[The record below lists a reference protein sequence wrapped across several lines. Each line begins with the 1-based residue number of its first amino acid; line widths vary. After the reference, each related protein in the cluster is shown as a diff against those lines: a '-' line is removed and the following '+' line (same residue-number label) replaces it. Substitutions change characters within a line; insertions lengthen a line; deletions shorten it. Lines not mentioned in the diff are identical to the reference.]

1 MKKRIFP
8 WIFTAG
14 VLLMSIVLVVGILFA
29 GPAQAGANEVLSKA
43 PQLKTKDGKFNDNF
57 FGDTAAWINDHFF
70 GRQELISVHN
80 KTVSTAFGTSAADDV
95 ILGSDGW
102 LYYTST
108 LNDYTGLEAMD
119 TADIQMA
126 AHNLELLQEYCHSQG
141 REFAFVLAPN
151 KNSLYPE
158 YMPNYGIH
166 NPSTNAKQLM
176 EELDSRGVAY
186 IDLFDVFSQQEEV
199 LYFAHDSHWNSKG
212 AALGADSINAA
223 FGVQSDYFGGDFS
236 QKVPHAGDLY
246 EMLYPSLTDPEQDA
260 LYGGSLNFTYTS
272 KATKPDSITL
282 ETASDNQGSLLCYR
296 DSFGNLLYP
305 YLADSYGTCRF
316 SRSVSYDLTQDGD
329 CVLIELVER
338 NISYLCTNLP
348 VMPAPERTLPGL
360 PKAAD
365 TTVIENKSVKAPE
378 GMFRVSG
385 TLPEPADPDSPVYV
399 ICGNTAYE
407 AFQLL
412 DGGFGAYTPTE
423 AEGIAFY
430 TGGILHYYY
439 NAN

>member
-8 WIFTAG
+8 WIFTFGA
-14 VLLMSIVLVVGILFA
+14 LLMSIALVVGILFA

-43 PQLKTKDGKFNDNF
+43 PQLKTKDGKLNDNF
-57 FGDTAAWINDHFF
+57 LGDTAAWINDHFF

-80 KTVSTAFGTSAADDV
+80 KTVSTVFGTSAADDV

-108 LNDYTGLEAMD
+108 LNDYTGLEPMD
-119 TADIQMA
+119 AADIQMA
-126 AHNLELLQEYCHSQG
+126 ANNLALMQEYCHSQG

-158 YMPNYGIH
+158 YMPNYGICD
-166 NPSTNAKQLM
+166 PSTNAKLLM
-176 EELDSRGVAY
+176 AELDSRDVAY
-186 IDLFDVFSQQEEV
+186 IDLFEIFGQQKEV

-236 QKVPHAGDLY
+236 QKVPHEGDLY
-246 EMLYPSLTDPEQDA
+246 DMLYPSLTDPEQDA
-260 LYGGSLNFTYTS
+260 LYGGDLAFTYTS

-282 ETASDNQGSLLCYR
+282 ETSSDSQGSLLCYR
-296 DSFGNLLYP
+296 DSFGNLLYT

-329 CVLIELVER
+329 YILIELVER
-338 NISYLCTNLP
+338 NINYLCTNLP
-348 VMPAPERTLPGL
+348 VMPAPQRQLAALPE
-360 PKAAD
+360 AAGTAKVD
-365 TTVIENKSVKAPE
+365 SKSVK
-378 GMFRVSG
+378 
-385 TLPEPADPDSPVYV
+385 TPADMFKISGQLPSAADADTSIYV
-399 ICGNTAYE
+399 ICGGVAYE
-407 AFQLL
+407 AFALAE
-412 DGGFGAYTPTE
+412 GGYGAYTPQE
-423 AEGIAFY
+423 AEGVAFY
-430 TGGILHYYY
+430 SGGALQYYTVK
-439 NAN
+439 

>member
-1 MKKRIFP
+1 MKKKIFA

-14 VLLMSIVLVVGILFA
+14 VLIMSIALVAGIIFA

-43 PQLKTKDGKFNDNF
+43 PQLKDKDGKLSDNF
-57 FGDTAAWINDHFF
+57 LGDTAAWVNDHFF

-80 KTVSTAFGTSAADDV
+80 KTVSTVFGTSAADDV

-108 LNDYTGLEAMD
+108 LNDYTGLETMD
-119 TADIQMA
+119 NADILMA
-126 AHNLELLQEYCHSQG
+126 ARNLELMQEYCHSQG
-141 REFAFVLAPN
+141 REFVFMIAPN

-158 YMPNYGIH
+158 HMPDYGIY
-166 NPSTNAKQLM
+166 NPSTNANLLM
-176 EELDSRGVAY
+176 AELDSRGVAY
-186 IDLFDVFSQQEEV
+186 IDLFEIFSQQEEV

-223 FGVQSDYFGGDFS
+223 FGVQSHYFAGDFS
-236 QKVPHAGDLY
+236 QRAPHEGDLY
-246 EMLYPSLTDPEQDA
+246 DMLYPSLPDPEQDTV
-260 LYGGSLNFTYTS
+260 YGGNLDFAYTS

-282 ETASDNQGSLLCYR
+282 ETASDSQGSLLCYR

-316 SRSVSYDLTQDGD
+316 SRSVSYDLTQESDY
-329 CVLIELVER
+329 VLIELVER
-338 NISYLCTNLP
+338 NIRYLCTNLP

-360 PKAAD
+360 PKVAD
-365 TTVIENKSVKAPE
+365 TTVIENQSVKSPE
-378 GMFRVSG
+378 GMFRVTG
-385 TLPEPADPDSPVYV
+385 TLPEPADLDSPVYV
-399 ICGNTAYE
+399 ICDSTAYE
-407 AFQLL
+407 AFQLQ
-412 DGGFGAYTPTE
+412 DGGFGAYTPAE

-439 NAN
+439 NAK